1 MEQDTNNKTKKRNAI
16 ISGIFFV
23 AFLAC
28 VAWIV
33 VYFIGLHRA
42 DNELDQLKEEY
53 VTEQPENTTNDS
65 DNADDE
71 AAMSENSGD
80 KEVTEPQTDGRV
92 QLSLYGYE
100 DAKKDIDFAALKEEN
115 ADIYS
120 WITVPGTV
128 IDYPVVQRADEL
140 DYYLNHNLDGS
151 TGYPGCIYTQ
161 NLNSTDWM
169 DNNTVIYGHN
179 MKNGSMFAGLHSY
192 RDPEFFEEHPYVYI
206 YTETETRVYQ
216 IFAAYE
222 VTDAHLLLTY
232 DTENKDSFGWYLDG
246 IMDNEETLSDHYNK
260 SLDLNSDDKII
271 SLETCISSKP
281 TMRYLVQAVLV
292 ARAENE

>member
-1 MEQDTNNKTKKRNAI
+1 MEREPGKKRKKRNAV

-28 VAWIV
+28 VIWII
-33 VYFIGLHRA
+33 VYFVNLKKA
-42 DNELDQLKEEY
+42 DNELSQLKESY
-53 VTEQPENTTNDS
+53 VTEQTQEEASTD
-65 DNADDE
+65 ADDE
-71 AAMSENSGD
+71 AAVSEKGED
-80 KEVTEPQTDGRV
+80 GEAAEPQTDGRV
-92 QLSLYGYE
+92 QLSLDGYT
-100 DAKKDIDFAALKEEN
+100 DAKKDIDFDALKEEN

-120 WITVPGTV
+120 WITIPGTV
-128 IDYPVVQRADEL
+128 IDYPIVQREDEL

-232 DTENKDSFGWYLDG
+232 DTENKDSFGWYLQG

-260 SLDLNSDDKII
+260 SLELNSDDKII

>member
-1 MEQDTNNKTKKRNAI
+1 MDEEIKNKKRNLI
-16 ISGIFFV
+16 IAGIFFI

-28 VAWIV
+28 AVWLV
-33 VYFIGLHRA
+33 VYFVNLNRA
-42 DNELDQLKEEY
+42 DKEMEQLKDDYVIEDVVDVEE
-53 VTEQPENTTNDS
+53 EE
-65 DNADDE
+65 
-71 AAMSENSGD
+71 
-80 KEVTEPQTDGRV
+80 EPQAEEVAEEEEPVIEMDGRV
-92 QLSLYGYE
+92 QLSLDGFE
-100 DAKKDIDFAALKEEN
+100 EGKKTIDFTSLKEQNE
-115 ADIYS
+115 DIYS

-128 IDYPVVQRADEL
+128 IDYPIVQRADEL
-140 DYYLNHNLDGS
+140 DYYLNHNLDHS

-179 MKNGSMFAGLHSY
+179 MKNGTMFAALHSY
-192 RDPEFFEEHPYVYI
+192 RDPEFLEKYPYVYI

-222 VTDAHLLLTY
+222 VSDAHLLLTY
-232 DTENKDSFGWYLDG
+232 NTEDKDSFGWYLDG
-246 IMDNEETLSDHYNK
+246 IMDNEETLSDHYDK

-281 TMRYLVQAVLV
+281 TMRYLIQAVLV
-292 ARAENE
+292 ARAENAQ

>member
-1 MEQDTNNKTKKRNAI
+1 MEREPGKKRKKRNAV

-28 VAWIV
+28 VIWII
-33 VYFIGLHRA
+33 VYFVNLKKA
-42 DNELDQLKEEY
+42 DNELSQLKESY
-53 VTEQPENTTNDS
+53 ITEQTQEEASTD
-65 DNADDE
+65 ADDE
-71 AAMSENSGD
+71 AAVSEKSEDG
-80 KEVTEPQTDGRV
+80 EAAEPQTDGRV
-92 QLSLYGYE
+92 QLSLDGYT
-100 DAKKDIDFAALKEEN
+100 DAKKDIDFDALKEEN

-120 WITVPGTV
+120 WITIPGTV
-128 IDYPVVQRADEL
+128 IDYPIVQREDEL

-192 RDPEFFEEHPYVYI
+192 RDPEFFEEYPYVYI

-232 DTENKDSFGWYLDG
+232 DTENKDSFGWYLQG

-260 SLDLNSDDKII
+260 SLELNSDDKII

>member
-1 MEQDTNNKTKKRNAI
+1 MEREPGKKRKKRNAV

-28 VAWIV
+28 VIWII
-33 VYFIGLHRA
+33 VYFVNLKKA
-42 DNELDQLKEEY
+42 DNELSQLKESY
-53 VTEQPENTTNDS
+53 ITEQTQEEASTD
-65 DNADDE
+65 ADDE
-71 AAMSENSGD
+71 AAVSEKGED
-80 KEVTEPQTDGRV
+80 GETAEPQTDGRV
-92 QLSLYGYE
+92 QLSLDGYT
-100 DAKKDIDFAALKEEN
+100 DAKKDIDFDALKEEN

-120 WITVPGTV
+120 WITIPGTV
-128 IDYPVVQRADEL
+128 IDYPIVQREDEL

-192 RDPEFFEEHPYVYI
+192 RDPEFFEEYPYVYI

-232 DTENKDSFGWYLDG
+232 DTENKDSFGWYLQG

-260 SLDLNSDDKII
+260 SLELNSDDKII

>member
-1 MEQDTNNKTKKRNAI
+1 MEREPEKKRKKRNAV

-28 VAWIV
+28 VIWII
-33 VYFIGLHRA
+33 VYFVNLKKA
-42 DNELDQLKEEY
+42 DNELSQLKESY
-53 VTEQPENTTNDS
+53 VTEQTQEEASTD
-65 DNADDE
+65 ADDE
-71 AAMSENSGD
+71 AAVSEKSGD
-80 KEVTEPQTDGRV
+80 GEAAEPQTDGRV
-92 QLSLYGYE
+92 QLSLDGYT
-100 DAKKDIDFAALKEEN
+100 DAKKDIDFDALKEEN

-120 WITVPGTV
+120 WITIPGTV
-128 IDYPVVQRADEL
+128 IDYPIVQREDEL

-232 DTENKDSFGWYLDG
+232 DTENKDSFGWYLQG

-260 SLDLNSDDKII
+260 SLELNSDDKII

>member
-1 MEQDTNNKTKKRNAI
+1 MEQGPENKRKKRNTI

-28 VAWIV
+28 VIWII
-33 VYFIGLHRA
+33 VYFINLKKA
-42 DNELDQLKEEY
+42 DNELSQLKDSY
-53 VTEQPENTTNDS
+53 ITEQTQEEAATD
-65 DNADDE
+65 ADDE
-71 AAMSENSGD
+71 AVSENGGA
-80 KEVTEPQTDGRV
+80 EEAAGPQTDGRV
-92 QLSLYGYE
+92 QLSLSGYE

-128 IDYPVVQRADEL
+128 IDYPIVQKADEL

-246 IMDNEETLSDHYNK
+246 IMNNEETLSDHYNK

>member
-1 MEQDTNNKTKKRNAI
+1 MEQEPGKKRKKRNAV

-28 VAWIV
+28 VIWII
-33 VYFIGLHRA
+33 VYFVNLKKA
-42 DNELDQLKEEY
+42 DNELSQLKESY
-53 VTEQPENTTNDS
+53 VTEQTQEEASTD
-65 DNADDE
+65 ADDE
-71 AAMSENSGD
+71 AAVSEKSGD
-80 KEVTEPQTDGRV
+80 GEAAEPQTDGRV
-92 QLSLYGYE
+92 QLSLDGYT
-100 DAKKDIDFAALKEEN
+100 DAKKDIDFDALKEEN

-120 WITVPGTV
+120 WITIPGTV
-128 IDYPVVQRADEL
+128 IDYPIVQREDEL

-192 RDPEFFEEHPYVYI
+192 RDPEFFEEYPYVYI

-232 DTENKDSFGWYLDG
+232 DTENKDSFGWYLQG

-260 SLDLNSDDKII
+260 SLELNSDDKII

>member
-1 MEQDTNNKTKKRNAI
+1 MEQEPGKKRKKRNAV

-28 VAWIV
+28 VIWII
-33 VYFIGLHRA
+33 VYFVNLKKA
-42 DNELDQLKEEY
+42 DNELSQLKESY
-53 VTEQPENTTNDS
+53 VTEQTQEEASTD
-65 DNADDE
+65 ADDE
-71 AAMSENSGD
+71 AAVSEKGED
-80 KEVTEPQTDGRV
+80 GETAEPQTDGRV
-92 QLSLYGYE
+92 QLSLDGYT
-100 DAKKDIDFAALKEEN
+100 DAKKDIDFDALKEEN

-120 WITVPGTV
+120 WITIPGTV
-128 IDYPVVQRADEL
+128 IDYPIVQREDEL

-192 RDPEFFEEHPYVYI
+192 RDPEFFEEYPYVYI

-232 DTENKDSFGWYLDG
+232 DTENKDSFGWYLQG

-260 SLDLNSDDKII
+260 SLELNSDDKII